1 MKKKI
6 LYVLL
11 FIFIGIQFIQP
22 KANKGQAATNQ
33 DISHYVEVPGHIQN
47 ILKASCYDCHSNHT
61 NYPWY
66 ASINPLGLW
75 LDHHIREGKE
85 ELNFSDFSRYDKKK
99 LDHKLEETLEEVQEG
114 HMPLPAY
121 LWLHDEAKLNQHQ
134 INQVVAWVKNE
145 RRKLAVAK

>member
-1 MKKKI
+1 
-6 LYVLL
+6 
-11 FIFIGIQFIQP
+11 
-22 KANKGQAATNQ
+22 
-33 DISHYVEVPGHIQN
+33 VEVPGHIQN